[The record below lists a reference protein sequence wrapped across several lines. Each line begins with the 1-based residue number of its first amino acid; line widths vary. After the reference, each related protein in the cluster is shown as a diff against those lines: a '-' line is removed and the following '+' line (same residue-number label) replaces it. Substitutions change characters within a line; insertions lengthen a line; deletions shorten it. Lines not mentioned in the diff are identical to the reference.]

1 MQLTG
6 FDGKIALVTGAGG
19 GIGAAVVAL
28 LQASGATV
36 VATDLQAP
44 QPHAHGEQIDGAQAA
59 GVGSTGVLPT
69 IAPLGQSAATASN
82 PNRAPASGSGA
93 GARATVHAYALD
105 VTDAAA
111 VDALVARIEAE
122 IGPIDIGVNV
132 AGVLSTTTA
141 LETSDAEWRR
151 TFAVNADG
159 VFHVSRALGRVMAP
173 RRRGA
178 MVTVGSNAAG
188 IPRHAMAAY
197 AASKAAATMFV
208 RCLGLELAP
217 LGIRCNIVAPG
228 STRTP
233 MQTGMWADEQGERR
247 TIAGNPDTFKSGI
260 PLGKLAEPAD
270 IANAVL
276 FLLSDQ
282 AGHIAMS
289 DLYVDGGATL
299 RA

>member
-6 FDGKIALVTGAGG
+6 FDGKTALVTGAGG

-28 LQASGATV
+28 LRDSGATV

-44 QPHAHGEQIDGAQAA
+44 H
-59 GVGSTGVLPT
+59 
-69 IAPLGQSAATASN
+69 ATASN
-82 PNRAPASGSGA
+82 PSPSPAGGRGA
-93 GARATVHAYALD
+93 GVRATAHPFALD
-105 VTDAAA
+105 VTDSTA
-111 VDALVARIEAE
+111 VDALVAHIESE

-132 AGVLSTTTA
+132 AGVLSTTTV

-159 VFHVSRALGRVMAP
+159 VFHVSRALARVMAP

-233 MQTGMWADEQGERR
+233 MQTGMWTDADGERR
-247 TIAGNPDTFKSGI
+247 TIAGTLETFKSGI
-260 PLGKLAEPAD
+260 PLAKLAEPVD
-270 IANAVL
+270 VANAVL

-299 RA
+299 RG